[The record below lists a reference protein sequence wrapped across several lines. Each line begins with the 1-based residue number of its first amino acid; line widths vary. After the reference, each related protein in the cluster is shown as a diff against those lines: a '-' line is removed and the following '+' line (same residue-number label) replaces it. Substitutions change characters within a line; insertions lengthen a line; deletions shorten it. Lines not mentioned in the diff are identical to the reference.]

1 MTLTVL
7 FTLVMFALL
16 VFVGVQYDP
25 GTRSN
30 HFVAVID

>member
-1 MTLTVL
+1 MTLILL

-16 VFVGVQYDP
+16 VFVGVQHNP